1 MGFAL
6 CNLFEL
12 ADDEELQKKPDAVY
26 AFGVPD
32 DALDNLGTIPTVFYD
47 DIDND
52 LLVAAKELLNTFNRT

>member
-26 AFGVPD
+26 AFGVLD
-32 DALDNLGTIPTVFYD
+32 DALDNLGTIPTVYYD